1 MRPEPTSR
9 YWPRSN
15 ELRVAGHYWLSR
27 GGSVY
32 TSEASEAS
40 AKILT
45 SRIGQEGPDNS
56 CLKIFGDILV
66 VYNVHNLLHF
76 HEDVEHF
83 RCSLNGIVAFK
94 FENNLQKVKGFVRH
108 GKKSVGPGM

>member
-32 TSEASEAS
+32 ASEASEAS
-40 AKILT
+40 AEILT
-45 SRIGQEGPDNS
+45 SRIGQEGPDS
-56 CLKIFGDILV
+56 ERGVTTRVCVCLLM
-66 VYNVHNLLHF
+66 LLF
-76 HEDVEHF
+76 ICVF
-83 RCSLNGIVAFK
+83 TCV
-94 FENNLQKVKGFVRH
+94 
-108 GKKSVGPGM
+108 